1 MTPRSRKIVRFGPVL
16 AVASLLALSGCG
28 STKTTGTV
36 RSASEQLLL
45 TNAWDDAVRKIDFRP
60 LAGVP
65 VYLDVTNMTAIDQGW
80 AVSSLRR
87 ALLSDGALIKP
98 KIEQAQWVV
107 EASVGTYGTN
117 DHNFL
122 VGVAQTTIPQTITG
136 MPSGTIPE
144 IPLIKSTDQQAVVKM
159 AIFAYDRT
167 SGQLVWKPETS
178 LATATAKNIFVG
190 GVGPIQSGTIIK
202 KNRRLGTNIPM
213 ISDPE
218 LSGDGTS
225 TGSKPSA
232 DRSNLAPPPGAG
244 PPPMGLPASAGD
256 LQSFAPGP

>member
-1 MTPRSRKIVRFGPVL
+1 MSQIRKTAPLL
-16 AVASLLALSGCG
+16 AMACLLALSGCG
-28 STKTTGTV
+28 STKTTGSV

-65 VYLDVTNMTAIDQGW
+65 VFLDVTNLTAVDQGW

-87 ALLSDGALIKP
+87 ALLSQGVLIKP

-122 VGVAQTTIPQTITG
+122 VGIPQTTIPQTITG
-136 MPSGTIPE
+136 MPSGSIPE

-159 AIFAYDRT
+159 AVFAYDRT
-167 SGQLVWKPETS
+167 SGQLVWKPDTS
-178 LATATAKNIFVG
+178 LATATAKNLFVG

-202 KNRRLGTNIPM
+202 KNRRIGVNIPM
-213 ISDPE
+213 ISDAE
-218 LSGDGTS
+218 LSGDGTT
-225 TGSKPSA
+225 TGTKTPGNSP
-232 DRSNLAPPPGAG
+232 NLTPPATAG